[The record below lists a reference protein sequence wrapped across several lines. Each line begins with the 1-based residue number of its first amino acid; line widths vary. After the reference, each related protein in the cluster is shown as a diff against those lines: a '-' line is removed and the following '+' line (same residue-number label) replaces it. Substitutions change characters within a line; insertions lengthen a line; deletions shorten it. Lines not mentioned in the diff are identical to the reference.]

1 MKIKMLF
8 VALTLCIIFLSL
20 SCNADKEKIKFDVDI
35 EEIVDSLKVIEKL
48 FNTHEGFKS
57 YYYDDNNYFY
67 INSKKLF
74 KVDSWD
80 SIVSLNMLN
89 SLEYL
94 ELDETEQNIFRLSM
108 YLRLHR
114 IDGAYLDRILGCYMF
129 NYMSEIDD
137 SFDTVRDLI
146 LVKQKDKKFIGRI
159 NRTNIIID
167 NKGDLIL
174 VKPRRIN

>member
-1 MKIKMLF
+1 MKIKVLF
-8 VALTLCIIFLSL
+8 IISLLSI
-20 SCNADKEKIKFDVDI
+20 SIVYFACNSEKDNIKFNVDI
-35 EEIVDSLKVIEKL
+35 IEIVDSLEVIQKY
-48 FNTHEGFKS
+48 FNKHEGFKS